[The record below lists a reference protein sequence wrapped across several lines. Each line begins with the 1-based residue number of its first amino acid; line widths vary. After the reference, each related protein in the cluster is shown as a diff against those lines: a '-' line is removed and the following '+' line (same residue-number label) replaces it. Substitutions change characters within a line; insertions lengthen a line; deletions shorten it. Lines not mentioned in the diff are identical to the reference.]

1 MSSRDCLHKLIPHLT
16 TIPRKKTVLC
26 YMWLEA
32 SKSVLAIFYYL
43 GPSNF
48 LLAIVEKVAFAR
60 FSRIWCPETL
70 PEGILSNHF
79 QSCDRLGPD
88 FWSPVILRTMTAFY
102 FHACLSHPTCWNIIF
117 VAHRF
122 PNLTEWWMYGRWLIR
137 TSIQFCGEGDGTPL
151 QNFCLENPMDG
162 GAW

>member
-1 MSSRDCLHKLIPHLT
+1 MSSRDGLHKLIPHLT
-16 TIPRKKTVLC
+16 AIPRTKTVLC

-88 FWSPVILRTMTAFY
+88 FWSPVILPGRLQTMGSLGVGHDWATSLALFTFMQRRKWQPTPVFLPGESQGRGSLLGCRLWGRTESDMTKA
-102 FHACLSHPTCWNIIF
+102 T
-117 VAHRF
+117 
-122 PNLTEWWMYGRWLIR
+122 
-137 TSIQFCGEGDGTPL
+137 
-151 QNFCLENPMDG
+151 
-162 GAW
+162 